1 MANSD
6 KSAMNFGGQ
15 DGKSEGST
23 SEGAGRIKEMAGN
36 VPWNKVGVGAAAAA
50 AVAGAAYAATR
61 YMGGRESEGSSGTGA
76 SKSGSGKSGGDKG
89 GNGNS

>member
-6 KSAMNFGGQ
+6 SKSATNFGGQ
-15 DGKSEGST
+15 NGNSDST
-23 SEGAGRIKEMAGN
+23 TTEGAGRIKEMAGN

-61 YMGGRESEGSSGTGA
+61 YMGGREEGSAGT
-76 SKSGSGKSGGDKG
+76 SSRKSGGEKG